1 MDNPSAAPLSAPPAA
16 AFTLADAPTGLPLFV
31 LRLRPS
37 PASAA
42 ALWPQQLAELG
53 FTPGERAMVMRR
65 GWPGAD
71 PLAVRVGGSTFALR
85 RAEADCVLVE
95 VSDRD

>member
-1 MDNPSAAPLSAPPAA
+1 MDNPSATPASPLSADTM
-16 AFTLADAPTGLPLFV
+16 TLADAPTGRPLFV
-31 LRLRPS
+31 QRLCPP
-37 PASAA
+37 PANAA
-42 ALWPQQLAELG
+42 AVWLQQLAELG

-95 VSDRD
+95 VSTKG